1 MTDDIMND
9 SRTAV
14 MMDSG
19 CDLPYELC
27 VKEGI
32 EYLPLHVIYPEKDYR
47 DGIDI
52 DPMMIYDRYP
62 AEIPTTST
70 PYLQEVTE
78 CFEKLV
84 KKGYRN
90 VIAVTISSALS
101 GTWNT
106 ISLAAREFSGL
117 NIHVFDTRNI
127 SFGSGVFAL
136 WAARKVREGIPF
148 EELVKKLYEKRGDS
162 RQFFYMDTLEYLRR
176 GGRIGRV
183 SSIIGEML
191 HIKPIISCDP
201 EGVYYTVAKIRG
213 QLLAKKKLLNEVIS
227 AVGGRRCWIIVGEG
241 KAHEEAL
248 RMKEILQ
255 EKLSNMEFLFMKQI
269 NATLALNTGPGLVG
283 VMTFVDP

>member
-1 MTDDIMND
+1 MSNEK
-9 SRTAV
+9 TAV
-14 MMDSG
+14 LMDSG

-27 VKEGI
+27 MKEGI

-70 PYLQEVTE
+70 PSLQEVND
-78 CFEKLV
+78 CFENLADRGFTNVLV
-84 KKGYRN
+84 
-90 VIAVTISSALS
+90 VTISSALS

-106 ISLAAREFSGL
+106 ISLAAREFTRL
-117 NIHVFDTRNI
+117 NIHVFDTKNI

-136 WAARKVREGIPF
+136 WAARKVREGMGF
-148 EELVKKLYEKRGDS
+148 KELVAKLHEKIGDS

-176 GGRIGRV
+176 GGRIGKV
-183 SSIIGEML
+183 SSIIGEIL

-213 QLLAKKKLLNEVIS
+213 QLGAKKKLLNEVVE
-227 AVGGRRCWIIVGEG
+227 AVGNRRCWVALGEG

-248 RMKEILQ
+248 AMKEMLKERIP
-255 EKLSNMEFLFMKQI
+255 NMEFLFTKQI

-283 VMTFVDP
+283 VMTFADP

>member
-1 MTDDIMND
+1 MNEQK
-9 SRTAV
+9 TAV
-14 MMDSG
+14 LMDSG

-27 VKEGI
+27 MEEGI
-32 EYLPLHVIYPEKDYR
+32 EYLPLHIIYPEKDYR

-52 DPMMIYDRYP
+52 DPMMVYDRYP
-62 AEIPTTST
+62 DEIPTTST
-70 PYLQEVTE
+70 PSLQEVTD
-78 CFEKLV
+78 CFEKL
-84 KKGYRN
+84 KREGFAN

-106 ISLAAREFSGL
+106 VSLAAREFTGL
-117 NIHVFDTRNI
+117 NITVFDTKNI

-136 WAARKVREGIPF
+136 WAARKLREGIGYR
-148 EELVKKLYEKRGDS
+148 ELVEKMHEKLADS

-201 EGVYYTVAKIRG
+201 NGVYYTVAKIRG
-213 QLLAKKKLLNEVIS
+213 QLLAKRKLLNEVLS
-227 AVGGRRCWIIVGEG
+227 AVGNRRCWIVVGEG

-248 RMKEILQ
+248 KMKEILQ
-255 EKLSNMEFLFMKQI
+255 EKLDNMEFLFLKQI